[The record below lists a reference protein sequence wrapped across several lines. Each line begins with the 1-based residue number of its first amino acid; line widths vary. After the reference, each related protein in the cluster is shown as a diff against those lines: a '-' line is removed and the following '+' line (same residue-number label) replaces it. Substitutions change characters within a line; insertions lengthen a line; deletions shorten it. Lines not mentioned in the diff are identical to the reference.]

1 MGFIRK
7 PGRNH
12 HPSGVSSTFIISLI
26 FIPILFRQAHTH
38 THSLTLHFSQ
48 SNVKA
53 LPTKNFQ
60 PKLGLFDWA
69 GLIYP
74 CHSQL
79 RLFSILSKRP
89 VYIISGFDA
98 APQQYHQK
106 LPWQIPGR
114 KKKNISL
121 PAQLYYS
128 AYSITTAGV
137 ASEQPRT
144 LQNPPAWP
152 EMKWWNLPQF
162 KLIHTSHLWHDWF
175 SFRVLKYGI
184 VFLPFFHCGNS

>member
-7 PGRNH
+7 
-12 HPSGVSSTFIISLI
+12 SGSTITLMEYPPPLSSCWSL
-26 FIPILFRQAHTH
+26 FPYYLGTH
-38 THSLTLHFSQ
+38 TLTLHFSQ
-48 SNVKA
+48 TNVKA

-74 CHSQL
+74 CHSQQ

-98 APQQYHQK
+98 VPQKYHQK
-106 LPWQIPGR
+106 LPWQIPG
-114 KKKNISL
+114 KKKISL
-121 PAQLYYS
+121 PAQLYYT

-137 ASEQPRT
+137 ASEQPCT